1 MGDHKKFLESHPK
14 GNYSRFFLKIVY
26 SAQAAV
32 IFWGEQLEDWAEITA
47 ALLSRWLKNLHTDK
61 ELENKVLQRTL
72 GSVQNNTKGSQAFS
86 IFN

>member
-1 MGDHKKFLESHPK
+1 MGDHKKSLESHPK
-14 GNYSRFFLKIVY
+14 GNYGRD

-32 IFWGEQLEDWAEITA
+32 IFWGEQLEDWAEIMA

-72 GSVQNNTKGSQAFS
+72 G
-86 IFN
+86 